1 MSRSQRHKIA
11 IQNTSS
17 RGEIYAEGRV
27 APAVLLSATPAT
39 PAVPTGPTGGPLKGS
54 SMMGAVPV
62 GWSLPLPKSDGPF
75 DARTQQKLLS
85 GPGPYQEPPPD
96 NPGQR
101 TFPIGPLP
109 LLRVEP
115 SEDPVGVWYVFLP
128 GDSDQLREGDEVTI
142 EATGSSA
149 TNGNYTV
156 TQLTSNDET
165 RFFVP
170 GLSLPAPIEAKGR
183 VTITDEGNGR

>member
-17 RGEIYAEGRV
+17 AGTIYAQGRV

-39 PAVPTGPTGGPLKGS
+39 PVVPVGPAGGPLKGS
-54 SMMGAVPV
+54 SMMGAVPI
-62 GWSLPLPKSDGPF
+62 GWAVPLPKSDGP
-75 DARTQQKLLS
+75 QGLLPAPG
-85 GPGPYQEPPPD
+85 GPGPYQPPPPD
-96 NPGQR
+96 NPGGR

-115 SEDPVGVWYVFLP
+115 SESPAGVWYVFLP
-128 GDSDQLREGDEVTI
+128 GDSDQLREGDDVTI
-142 EATGSSA
+142 EATGASA

-156 TQLTSNDET
+156 TRLTNDGET

-183 VTITDEGNGR
+183 VTITDEGSVQ